1 MTSRRHSRTARLAWG
16 AATFLPVGPSAV
28 PRKPTSPRKPPAAPP
43 MEAGHAHVP
52 DHAGHPVAPHV
63 HADDNQWIG
72 HDSGRDDSRFQLS
85 VVWAHGR
92 FTGGFGPKHVFR
104 LGGGSRER
112 FWFGGF
118 VFQVSPFEYDY
129 VGDWLWSSDQVV
141 IYEDP
146 DHVGWYLAYN
156 PRLGTYVH
164 VEYLGLQPPPAA
176 QRIAIDPRTGM
187 IAAAPPASA
196 APHPAVSS
204 APLAGMR
211 LASGAVRV
219 DLKGRYQ
226 MAVVA
231 HRDAAGAITTT
242 CEPASALPGK
252 QDPAAA
258 RCATTAIW
266 Y

>member
-1 MTSRRHSRTARLAWG
+1 MKILTTLLGLLLIAAGLPIHASDPDDVSSGTSRT
-16 AATFLPVGPSAV
+16 
-28 PRKPTSPRKPPAAPP
+28 PP
-43 MEAGHAHVP
+43 
-52 DHAGHPVAPHV
+52 
-63 HADDNQWIG
+63 
-72 HDSGRDDSRFQLS
+72 
-85 VVWAHGR
+85 
-92 FTGGFGPKHVFR
+92 
-104 LGGGSRER
+104 
-112 FWFGGF
+112 
-118 VFQVSPFEYDY
+118 
-129 VGDWLWSSDQVV
+129 
-141 IYEDP
+141 
-146 DHVGWYLAYN
+146 
-156 PRLGTYVH
+156 
-164 VEYLGLQPPPAA
+164 A

-231 HRDAAGAITTT
+231 HRVAAGAITTT

-258 RCATTAIW
+258 GPGEVPREK
-266 Y
+266 

>member
-1 MTSRRHSRTARLAWG
+1 MTFHFRFSWIAAG
-16 AATFLPVGPSAV
+16 AVALSACLPVHASDPSDCA
-28 PRKPTSPRKPPAAPP
+28 SNAPP
-43 MEAGHAHVP
+43 TA
-52 DHAGHPVAPHV
+52 
-63 HADDNQWIG
+63 
-72 HDSGRDDSRFQLS
+72 
-85 VVWAHGR
+85 
-92 FTGGFGPKHVFR
+92 
-104 LGGGSRER
+104 
-112 FWFGGF
+112 
-118 VFQVSPFEYDY
+118 
-129 VGDWLWSSDQVV
+129 
-141 IYEDP
+141 
-146 DHVGWYLAYN
+146 
-156 PRLGTYVH
+156 
-164 VEYLGLQPPPAA
+164 AA

-242 CEPASALPGK
+242 CKSASALPAR

-258 RCATTAIW
+258 GQGEVPSEK
-266 Y
+266 